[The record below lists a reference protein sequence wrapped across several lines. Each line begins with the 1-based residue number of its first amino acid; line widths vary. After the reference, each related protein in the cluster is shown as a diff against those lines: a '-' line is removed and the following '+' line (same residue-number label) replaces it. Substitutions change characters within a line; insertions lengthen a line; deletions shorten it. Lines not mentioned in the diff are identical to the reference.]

1 MAKGKQPNLEAETKI
16 YRTFKSNLYKLAY
29 FLGTTEGW
37 YEKQVRILAKQVRK
51 ARKELPQIEIQLDEL
66 LKRRKLSKI
75 EEKRFNKLA
84 EREDDLTDIDIFVPL
99 DTKGFRQFSELIRV
113 LGLSYLV
120 TIFETYLTDI
130 VREILLIHP
139 DTLKSARQLTAET
152 VLNLGE
158 RKKIVSYLA
167 EKEVEELLYKCF
179 PDVVKYFSTKFKVN
193 LNDSGVSSE
202 TIVEIIATRNIHVHN
217 MGIVNRRYIES
228 VKESKLKV
236 GVYKSITKEYLR
248 ASFGQIGAFVKFID
262 AEMQRKYLASN
273 DTKLSE

>member
-51 ARKELPQIEIQLDEL
+51 ARKELPQIEIQIDEL

-120 TIFETYLTDI
+120 TTFETYLTD
-130 VREILLIHP
+130 
-139 DTLKSARQLTAET
+139 
-152 VLNLGE
+152 
-158 RKKIVSYLA
+158 
-167 EKEVEELLYKCF
+167 
-179 PDVVKYFSTKFKVN
+179 
-193 LNDSGVSSE
+193 
-202 TIVEIIATRNIHVHN
+202 VHN

-262 AEMQRKYLASN
+262 AEMQRKYFAGQES
-273 DTKLSE
+273 